1 MAKDIPIEQLMAI
14 NMRFRLGRKLQ
25 ENYGEE
31 IKSLYSG
38 GYTLSQIVDKLEIH
52 EKYSI
57 SDHLARNSIYTA
69 ITGHDGKF
77 NVSSYNGLF
86 SEEERE
92 RIGKEHMVEAGKKN
106 GKSTYEN
113 DLGIFSFS
121 KEERR
126 AFAAKGGRIGGKKVG
141 KKCYEEKIGIHG
153 LSHEE
158 RSKNGTM
165 GAIAKGYT
173 LWSNEEKERVYELSL
188 KEEYQNGK
196 YTKSSEIAK
205 ILNEEYHQ
213 GREIRKNNTVSLCL
227 IGIRKKKAK
236 ESGSFEED
244 GKSLEDILE

>member
-52 EKYSI
+52 EKYNI

-77 NVSSYNGLF
+77 NVEGYDGLF
-86 SEEERE
+86 IEEERE

-113 DLGIFSFS
+113 GLGIFSFS

-126 AFAAKGGRIGGKKVG
+126 AFAAKGGRIGVRRLEKDVMKKR
-141 KKCYEEKIGIHG
+141 
-153 LSHEE
+153 L
-158 RSKNGTM
+158 
-165 GAIAKGYT
+165 
-173 LWSNEEKERVYELSL
+173 
-188 KEEYQNGK
+188 EYM
-196 YTKSSEIAK
+196 A
-205 ILNEEYHQ
+205 
-213 GREIRKNNTVSLCL
+213 
-227 IGIRKKKAK
+227 
-236 ESGSFEED
+236 
-244 GKSLEDILE
+244 